1 MPDRGHRLV
10 DSSISSFGSFLHHH
24 HEQVMSRPQVTVH
37 ALTGESSSAALPLP
51 AVFSAPIRPD
61 IVHSV
66 FTSVNKNKRQAYAVS
81 EKAGHQTSAESWG
94 TGRAVAR
101 IPRVGGGGTHRSGQA
116 AFGNMCRG
124 GRMFAPTKTW
134 RKWNVKVNH
143 NEKRYATASA
153 IAASAVASLVLARGH
168 RVEKIPEIPLVVSSD
183 LESIKKT
190 KEAVAALKA
199 VGAHSDVVKVLKS
212 KKLRAGKGKY
222 RNRRFTQRR
231 GPLVVYAEDNGIVNA
246 FRNIPG
252 VETANVASLGL
263 LQLAPGAHLGRFVI
277 WTESAFAKLD
287 QIWGSE
293 SVASAKSGYSLPSN
307 IISTSDVT
315 RIINS
320 SEIQSVVRPAGQAT
334 QKRSHVQKK
343 NPLKNKQVLLRLN
356 PYAKVFSAEKLG
368 SKKAEEAKKIQPSQT
383 FLETL
388 KHD

>member
-1 MPDRGHRLV
+1 
-10 DSSISSFGSFLHHH
+10 
-24 HEQVMSRPQVTVH
+24 MSRPQVSVY
-37 ALTGESSSAALPLP
+37 AVNGELSATALPLP

-66 FTSVNKNKRQAYAVS
+66 FTAVNKNKRQAYAVA
-81 EKAGHQTSAESWG
+81 ENAGHQTSAESWG

-101 IPRVGGGGTHRSGQA
+101 IPRVGGSGTHRAGQA

-134 RKWNVKVNH
+134 RKWHVKVNQ

-168 RVEKIPEIPLVVSSD
+168 RVEQIPEIPLVVSSEV
-183 LESIKKT
+183 ESITKT
-190 KEAVAALKA
+190 KDAVAVLKA
-199 VGAHSDVVKVLKS
+199 VGAHTDVVKVIKS
-212 KKLRAGKGKY
+212 RKLRAGKGKL
-222 RNRRFTQRR
+222 RGRRYVQRR
-231 GPLVVYAEDNGIVNA
+231 GPLVVYGQDNGLVKA

-252 VETANVASLGL
+252 VETANVSSLGL
-263 LQLAPGAHLGRFVI
+263 LQLAPGAHVGRFVI

-287 QIWGSE
+287 SVWGSDA
-293 SVASAKSGYSLPSN
+293 VASSKSGYSLPSN
-307 IISTSDVT
+307 ILVNSDIT

-320 SEIQSVVRPAGQAT
+320 SDIQAAVRPAGQPT
-334 QKRSHVQKK
+334 QKRTHVLKK

-356 PYAKVFSAEKLG
+356 PYAKAFATEKLG
-368 SKKAEEAKKIQPSQT
+368 SRKAEGKGAKPSKGQ
-383 FLETL
+383 FEQLL

>member
-1 MPDRGHRLV
+1 
-10 DSSISSFGSFLHHH
+10 
-24 HEQVMSRPQVTVH
+24 MSRPQVTVQS
-37 ALTGESSSAALPLP
+37 LTGEATSSSIPLP

-61 IVHSV
+61 LVHTV
-66 FTSVNKNKRQAYAVS
+66 FVSVNKNKRQAYAVS

-134 RKWNVKVNH
+134 RKWNVKVNQ

-168 RVEKIPEIPLVVSSD
+168 RVEKIPEIPLVVSKN
-183 LESIKKT
+183 LESVQKT

-199 VGAHSDVVKVLKS
+199 VGAGADLLKVIKS
-212 KKLRAGKGKY
+212 KKMRAGKGKY
-222 RNRRFTQRR
+222 RNRRWTQRR
-231 GPLVVYAEDNGIVNA
+231 GPLVVYAEDNGIVKA
-246 FRNIPG
+246 LRNVPG
-252 VETANVASLGL
+252 VETAPVTALNL

-287 QIWGSE
+287 QVWGSE
-293 SVASAKSGYSLPSN
+293 TVASSKSGYSLPTN
-307 IISTSDVT
+307 IVSTTDVT

-320 SEIQSVVRPAGQAT
+320 SEIQAAVRPAGQPS
-334 QKRSHVQKK
+334 QKRTHVLKK

-356 PYAKVFSAEKLG
+356 PYAKVFAAEKLG
-368 SKKAEEAKKIQPSQT
+368 SKKAPKSSSKPSSVFT
-383 FLETL
+383 ETL

>member
-1 MPDRGHRLV
+1 
-10 DSSISSFGSFLHHH
+10 
-24 HEQVMSRPQVTVH
+24 MSRPQVTVRS
-37 ALTGESSSAALPLP
+37 LSGEATSSAVSMP
-51 AVFSAPIRPD
+51 AVFAAPIRAD

-168 RVEKIPEIPLVVSSD
+168 RIEKIPEIPLVVSND
-183 LESIKKT
+183 LESIQKT
-190 KEAVAALKA
+190 KDAIAAVKAL
-199 VGAHSDVVKVLKS
+199 GAQAELVKVLKS

-222 RNRRFTQRR
+222 RNRRWTQRR
-231 GPLVVYAEDNGIVNA
+231 GPLVVYSEDNGIVKA
-246 FRNIPG
+246 FRNVPG
-252 VETANVASLGL
+252 VETANVSSLNL

-277 WTESAFAKLD
+277 WTESAFASLD
-287 QIWGSE
+287 KVWGSE
-293 SVASAKSGYSLPSN
+293 TVASSKSGYALPSN
-307 IISTSDVT
+307 IISNTDVT

-334 QKRSHVQKK
+334 QKRTHVLKK

-356 PYAKVFSAEKLG
+356 PYAKVFAAEKLG
-368 SKKAEEAKKIQPSQT
+368 SKKAEKATNKPSDVFSQ
-383 FLETL
+383 TL

>member
-1 MPDRGHRLV
+1 MSH
-10 DSSISSFGSFLHHH
+10 SISYQLLK
-24 HEQVMSRPQVTVH
+24 ETIIITLTMSRPQVTVH
-37 ALTGESSSAALPLP
+37 ALTGEQTSVALPLP

-66 FTSVNKNKRQAYAVS
+66 FKSVNKNKRQAYAVS
-81 EKAGHQTSAESWG
+81 EMAGHQTSAESWG

-101 IPRVGGGGTHRSGQA
+101 IPRVGGGGTSRAGQG

-134 RKWNVKVNH
+134 RRWNIKVNQ

-168 RVEKIPEIPLVVSSD
+168 RVEKIPEIPLVVSKD
-183 LESIKKT
+183 LESVQKT
-190 KEAVAALKA
+190 KDAIAALKA
-199 VGAHSDVVKVLKS
+199 VGASSDLLKVLKS

-222 RNRRFTQRR
+222 RSRRWTQRK
-231 GPLVVYAEDNGIVNA
+231 GPLVVYAEDNGIVKA
-246 FRNIPG
+246 LRNVPG
-252 VETANVASLGL
+252 VETANVTALNL

-287 QIWGSE
+287 QVWGSE
-293 SVASAKSGYSLPSN
+293 TVASSKVGYSLPAN
-307 IISTSDVT
+307 IIATADVT

-320 SEIQSVVRPAGQAT
+320 AEIQAVVRPAGQAT
-334 QKRSHVQKK
+334 QKRANVQKK
-343 NPLKNKQVLLRLN
+343 NPLKNKQVLLRMN
-356 PYAKVFSAEKLG
+356 PYAKVFAAEKLG
-368 SKKAEEAKKIQPSQT
+368 SKKADKSATKPSAVFT
-383 FLETL
+383 ETL

>member
-1 MPDRGHRLV
+1 MA
-10 DSSISSFGSFLHHH
+10 
-24 HEQVMSRPQVTVH
+24 RPQVTVQS
-37 ALTGESSSAALPLP
+37 LTGTATSAALPLP

-61 IVHSV
+61 LVHSV

-134 RKWNVKVNH
+134 RKWNVKVNQ

-168 RVEKIPEIPLVVSSD
+168 KIEKIPEIPLVVSKEF
-183 LESIKKT
+183 ESVKKT
-190 KEAVAALKA
+190 KEAVAVLKA
-199 VGAHSDVVKVLKS
+199 VGASSDLVKVLKS
-212 KKLRAGKGKY
+212 KKMRAGKGKY

-231 GPLVVYAEDNGIVNA
+231 GPLVVYAEDNGIVKA
-246 FRNIPG
+246 LRNIPG
-252 VETANVASLGL
+252 VETSPVTALNL

-287 QIWGSE
+287 SIWGSE
-293 SVASAKSGYSLPSN
+293 TTASAKSGYSLPQH

-320 SEIQSVVRPAGQAT
+320 SEIQAAVRPAGQAD
-334 QKRSHVQKK
+334 QKKAHVQKK

-356 PYAKVFSAEKLG
+356 PYAKVFAAEKLG
-368 SKKAEEAKKIQPSQT
+368 SKKVAKTSSKVSQV
-383 FLETL
+383 FKETL
-388 KHD
+388 NHA

>member
-1 MPDRGHRLV
+1 
-10 DSSISSFGSFLHHH
+10 
-24 HEQVMSRPQVTVH
+24 RPQVAV
-37 ALTGESSSAALPLP
+37 LSLNGETTSTDLPLP
-51 AVFSAPIRPD
+51 AVFRAPIRPD

-134 RKWNVKVNH
+134 RKWNVKVNQ

-153 IAASAVASLVLARGH
+153 IAASAVPSLVLARGH
-168 RVEKIPEIPLVVSSD
+168 RVEKVPSIPLVVSDD
-183 LESIKKT
+183 LQSIQKT

-199 VGAHSDVVKVLKS
+199 VGAHSDVIKVVKS

-231 GPLVVYAEDNGIVNA
+231 GPLVVYSEDNGVVKA
-246 FRNIPG
+246 FRNVPG

-277 WTESAFAKLD
+277 WTQSAFSKLD

-293 SVASAKSGYSLPSN
+293 TVASVKAGYALPSN

-320 SEIQSVVRPAGQAT
+320 TEIQSVLRAAGQAT
-334 QKRSHVQKK
+334 QKRTHVQKK

-356 PYAKVFSAEKLG
+356 PYAKVFAAEKLG
-368 SKKAEEAKKIQPSQT
+368 SKKVDQANKIKPSAT
-383 FLETL
+383 ALETL
-388 KHD
+388 KH

>member
-1 MPDRGHRLV
+1 
-10 DSSISSFGSFLHHH
+10 
-24 HEQVMSRPQVTVH
+24 MSRPQVTVQS
-37 ALTGESSSAALPLP
+37 LSGEATSTSLPLP
-51 AVFSAPIRPD
+51 AVFNAPIRAD

-66 FTSVNKNKRQAYAVS
+66 FVSVNKNKRQAYAVS

-168 RVEKIPEIPLVVSSD
+168 RVENIPEIPLVVSNE
-183 LESIKKT
+183 LESVKKT
-190 KEAVAALKA
+190 KDAVAALKA
-199 VGAHSDVVKVLKS
+199 VGAQADLVKVLKS

-222 RNRRFTQRR
+222 RNRRWTQRR
-231 GPLVVYAEDNGIVNA
+231 GPLVVYSEDNGIVKA
-246 FRNIPG
+246 FRNVPG
-252 VETANVASLGL
+252 VETANVASLNL

-277 WTESAFAKLD
+277 WTESAFANLD
-287 QIWGSE
+287 KIWGSE
-293 SVASAKSGYSLPSN
+293 TVASAKSNYALPSN
-307 IISTSDVT
+307 IITNADVT

-320 SEIQSVVRPAGQAT
+320 SDIQSVVRPAGQAT
-334 QKRSHVQKK
+334 QKRTHVLKK

-356 PYAKVFSAEKLG
+356 PYAKVFAAEKLG
-368 SKKAEEAKKIQPSQT
+368 SKKVEKSTQKPADVFAQ
-383 FLETL
+383 TL

>member
-1 MPDRGHRLV
+1 M
-10 DSSISSFGSFLHHH
+10 SI
-24 HEQVMSRPQVTVH
+24 PQVAV
-37 ALTGESSSAALPLP
+37 LSLNGETTSTDLPLP
-51 AVFSAPIRPD
+51 AVFRAPIRPD

-134 RKWNVKVNH
+134 RKWNVKVNQ

-153 IAASAVASLVLARGH
+153 IAASAVPSLVLARGH
-168 RVEKIPEIPLVVSSD
+168 RVEKVPSIPLVVSDD
-183 LESIKKT
+183 LQSIQKT

-199 VGAHSDVVKVLKS
+199 VGAHSDVIKVVKS

-231 GPLVVYAEDNGIVNA
+231 GPLVVYSEDNGVVKA
-246 FRNIPG
+246 FRNVPG

-277 WTESAFAKLD
+277 WTQSAFSKLD

-293 SVASAKSGYSLPSN
+293 TVASVKAGYALPSN

-320 SEIQSVVRPAGQAT
+320 TEIQSVLRAAGQAT
-334 QKRSHVQKK
+334 QKRTHVQKK

-356 PYAKVFSAEKLG
+356 PYAKVFAAEKLG
-368 SKKAEEAKKIQPSQT
+368 SKKVDQANKIKPSAT
-383 FLETL
+383 ALETL

>member
-1 MPDRGHRLV
+1 MN
-10 DSSISSFGSFLHHH
+10 
-24 HEQVMSRPQVTVH
+24 MSRPQVTVH
-37 ALTGESSSAALPLP
+37 ALTGEQTSVALPLP

-66 FTSVNKNKRQAYAVS
+66 FKSVNKNKRQAYAVS
-81 EKAGHQTSAESWG
+81 EMAGHQTSAESWG

-101 IPRVGGGGTHRSGQA
+101 IPRVGGGGTSRAGQG

-134 RKWNVKVNH
+134 RRWNIKVNQ

-168 RVEKIPEIPLVVSSD
+168 RVEKIPEIPLVVSKD
-183 LESIKKT
+183 LESIQKT
-190 KEAVAALKA
+190 KEAIAALKA
-199 VGAHSDVVKVLKS
+199 VGASSDLLKVLKS

-222 RNRRFTQRR
+222 RSRRWTQRK
-231 GPLVVYAEDNGIVNA
+231 GPLVVYAEDNGIVKA
-246 FRNIPG
+246 LRNVPG
-252 VETANVASLGL
+252 VETANVTALNL

-287 QIWGSE
+287 QVWGSE
-293 SVASAKSGYSLPSN
+293 TVASSKVGYTLPAN
-307 IISTSDVT
+307 IIATADVT

-320 SEIQSVVRPAGQAT
+320 AEIQAVVRPAGQAT
-334 QKRSHVQKK
+334 QKRTNVQKK
-343 NPLKNKQVLLRLN
+343 NPLKNKQVLLRMN
-356 PYAKVFSAEKLG
+356 PYAKVFAAEKLG
-368 SKKAEEAKKIQPSQT
+368 SKKAEKSASKPAAVFT
-383 FLETL
+383 ETL